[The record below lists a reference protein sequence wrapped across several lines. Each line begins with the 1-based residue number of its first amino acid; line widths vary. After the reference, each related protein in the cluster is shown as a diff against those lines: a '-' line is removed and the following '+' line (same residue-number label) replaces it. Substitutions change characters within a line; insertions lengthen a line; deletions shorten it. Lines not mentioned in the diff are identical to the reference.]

1 MVIFNELCVMKE
13 DAGPCKA
20 IKERF
25 YFDID
30 TGRCM
35 MFEYG
40 GCGGNANNFQSLQAC
55 EQTCV
60 VPGRFPLLVGLSV
73 CLSGRLSGEV
83 ISMAQSASPCLPPWL
98 SLFFS
103 CPSASLSLFFLL
115 SVCLPVSLFPSVN
128 VYLSVGLHAC
138 LPGSLFFLLSVCLP
152 VSLFPSVNV
161 YLSVG
166 GKEGGKKGLETHRM
180 LRVHQ
185 WFLKTTYS
193 WLVSLCLFPADKSP
207 CHLDQ
212 DPGPCRGLVTRYV
225 FDRVSQE
232 CRQFYYGGCYGNAN
246 NFRSESECQSKCQN
260 PAKTTKQPVAEVRD
274 PEPTKVS
281 EIRLSRIMVTPAVFK
296 APSYCALPTEEGP
309 CQAREPRFAYDPLT
323 QTCSKFRYGG
333 CGGNQNNFRRRKMCM
348 RICMNVR
355 RECCAMNHPVYIYC

>member
-1 MVIFNELCVMKE
+1 MFAHGEFVFLFFPRALCCSWFALSSSAGIGCGQVRGMAAEMVIFNELCVMKE

-55 EQTCV
+55 ELTCV
-60 VPGRFPLLVGLSV
+60 V
-73 CLSGRLSGEV
+73 
-83 ISMAQSASPCLPPWL
+83 
-98 SLFFS
+98 
-103 CPSASLSLFFLL
+103 
-115 SVCLPVSLFPSVN
+115 
-128 VYLSVGLHAC
+128 
-138 LPGSLFFLLSVCLP
+138 
-152 VSLFPSVNV
+152 
-161 YLSVG
+161 
-166 GKEGGKKGLETHRM
+166 
-180 LRVHQ
+180 
-185 WFLKTTYS
+185 
-193 WLVSLCLFPADKSP
+193 PADKSP

-260 PAKTTKQPVAEVRD
+260 PVFP
-274 PEPTKVS
+274 
-281 EIRLSRIMVTPAVFK
+281 LVTPAVFK

-309 CQAREPRFAYDPLT
+309 CQARELRFAYDPLT

-355 RECCAMNHPVYIYC
+355 HHSPKMIRIRKKNSNHVLHTA